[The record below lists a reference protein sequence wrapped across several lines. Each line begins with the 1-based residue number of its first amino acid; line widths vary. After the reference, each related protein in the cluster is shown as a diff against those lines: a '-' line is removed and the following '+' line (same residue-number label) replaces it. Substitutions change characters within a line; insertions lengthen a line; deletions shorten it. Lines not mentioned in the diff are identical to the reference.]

1 MPFCTQHTVRFAETD
16 PAGIV
21 FFARY
26 FEYAHIA
33 YEDMLVAGGLPLSYF
48 FENQCGMPLVHSEAD
63 YTKPCRLGE
72 VLQLQLTVDKIGNRS
87 MCYSVR
93 IVGADQ
99 TLRAQVSLTHAILD
113 LSTGKTRSVPEVL
126 LAALEKSGALTSS
139 EDPT

>member
-1 MPFCTQHTVRFAETD
+1 MPFFTQHTVRFAETD

-48 FENQCGMPLVHSEAD
+48 FENQCGMPLVHSEAN

-72 VLQLQLTVDKIGNRS
+72 ALQLQLTVDKIGNRS

-93 IVGADQ
+93 VIGADQ
-99 TLRAQVSLTHAILD
+99 ILRAHVILTHAILD
-113 LSTGKTRSVPEVL
+113 LNTGKTIAVPEVL
-126 LAALEKSGALTSS
+126 LAALDKSVALNPS
-139 EDPT
+139 ESPT